1 VTGLT
6 GTHTNAFASNGTNL
20 FAGTS
25 TGIFLSTNLG
35 TTWTTVDSGL
45 TDTYVNA
52 LTSSGTILF
61 AATASGGVFY
71 SASFGKWWGAND
83 SGMAYTSVGALA
95 VSGTILFAGT
105 SGSGVWRFPL
115 LVEGVPSE
123 KIPTGFRLQ
132 QNYPNPFNPSTT
144 ISFDLPTSGLVR
156 LKIFDLLGRSAA
168 TLIQEFE
175 FPGHHVVEFKGTGM
189 SSGVYFYELQFGSST
204 IVRRMTLIR

>member
-6 GTHTNAFASNGTNL
+6 GTHTMRLHPTERISSPGPRPVSF
-20 FAGTS
+20 FHQPR
-25 TGIFLSTNLG
+25 

-123 KIPTGFRLQ
+123 KFRQGSAYSRTIQIRSIPVQPSRSIFQRL
-132 QNYPNPFNPSTT
+132 
-144 ISFDLPTSGLVR
+144 V
-156 LKIFDLLGRSAA
+156 
-168 TLIQEFE
+168 
-175 FPGHHVVEFKGTGM
+175 
-189 SSGVYFYELQFGSST
+189 
-204 IVRRMTLIR
+204 